1 VGRVNRNVCP
11 IFLAFALGAA
21 TGAHTWGQAPDA
33 PDQLLHPQGGASPTF
48 EVATVK
54 PNHNPGDVFSF
65 RLQPAGFKADGAPL
79 DRLIRFAY
87 DVKSEQQILNM
98 PNWADSEH
106 FDIDAKISDADV
118 AALKKLTPDQS
129 FQQYRLMLQSL
140 LADRFRMK
148 VRTETRVLPVYAL
161 AVAKHGLKLTPA
173 AELPET
179 HRLPQLT
186 FHASGDLKASSVT
199 MQFFTEWLSGKP
211 DTGGRVVI
219 DATGLKGSYDFGLL
233 WEPVES
239 GNSSA
244 VAGVSQPAGSSTTEG
259 GKPLLFT
266 AIQEQLGLKLEPRKA
281 PVEVLVID
289 HVEQPSPN

>member
-1 VGRVNRNVCP
+1 MDRVNRNVCP
-11 IFLAFALGAA
+11 VFLAFALGAA
-21 TGAHTWGQAPDA
+21 SGAHTRAQAPSA
-33 PDQLLHPQGGASPTF
+33 QDQLLHPQGGATPSF
-48 EVATVK
+48 EVASVK
-54 PNHNPGDVFSF
+54 PNINPGNVFSLC
-65 RLQPAGFKADGAPL
+65 LQPAGFKVDGAPL

-87 DVKSEQQILNM
+87 DVKSDQQVLNM
-98 PNWADSEH
+98 PSWANSEH
-106 FDIDAKISDADV
+106 FDIDAKISDTDV

-161 AVAKHGLKLTPA
+161 AVAKHGLNLTPA
-173 AELPET
+173 AELPEA
-179 HRLPQLT
+179 HRLPQLI

-199 MQFFTEWLSGKP
+199 MQYFAEWLSGKP
-211 DTGGRVVI
+211 DTGDRVVI
-219 DATGLKGSYDFGLL
+219 DATGLEGSYDFGLL
-233 WEPVES
+233 WEPVEY
-239 GNSSA
+239 GTSSA
-244 VAGVSQPAGSSTTEG
+244 VAGVSQPAGSTTTEG
-259 GKPLLFT
+259 GKPPLFT

>member
-1 VGRVNRNVCP
+1 VGKVNRNVCP
-11 IFLAFALGAA
+11 TFLAFALGAA
-21 TGAHTWGQAPDA
+21 TGAHALGQALGA
-33 PDQLLHPQGGASPTF
+33 PDQLLHPQGGAAPSF
-48 EVATVK
+48 EVASVK
-54 PNHNPGDVFSF
+54 PNHNPDNVFSL
-65 RLQPAGFKADGAPL
+65 RLLPAGFKADGAPL

-87 DVKSEQQILNM
+87 DVKSDQQVLNM
-98 PNWADSEH
+98 PDWANSEH

-118 AALKKLTPDQS
+118 AVLKKLTPDQS

-140 LADRFRMK
+140 LSNRFRMK
-148 VRTETRVLPVYAL
+148 VRTEARVLPVYAL
-161 AVAKHGLKLTPA
+161 AVARHGLKLTPA

-179 HRLPQLT
+179 HRLPQLS
-186 FHASGDLKASSVT
+186 FHASGDLRASSVT
-199 MQFFTEWLSGKP
+199 MEYFAEWLSGKP

-233 WEPVES
+233 WEPVDY
-239 GNSSA
+239 GTSSA
-244 VAGVSQPAGSSTTEG
+244 VAGVSQPAGSTTTEG
-259 GKPLLFT
+259 GKPPLFT